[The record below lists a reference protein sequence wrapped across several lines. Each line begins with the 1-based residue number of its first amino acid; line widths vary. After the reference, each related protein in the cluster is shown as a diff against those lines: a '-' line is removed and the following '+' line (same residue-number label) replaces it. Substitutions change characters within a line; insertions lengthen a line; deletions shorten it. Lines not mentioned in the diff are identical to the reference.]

1 MRKEL
6 AIGCLLALLLAPSV
20 MAQGGPRLGAGA
32 YFGLSFPILQDDQKS
47 GTDFGLKARYGLGS
61 IIVLEPYLSFV
72 KWGGPDPVDGVVMDI
87 DGSKVT
93 SFGLEAS
100 LGNFPGQMGVAPY
113 FAAGVGSYKVKNDET
128 GYESSKLGFSVGL
141 GVGIGLSPM
150 FSLDFRGKAIVSPQ
164 EEGSSKKAI
173 GATGGI
179 NFTFGAR

>member
-1 MRKEL
+1 MRKGL
-6 AIGCLLALLLAPSV
+6 VVGCLLALLLAPSV

-47 GTDFGLKARYGLGS
+47 GTDFGLKGRYGLGS
-61 IIVLEPYLSFV
+61 IIVLEPYVSFV
-72 KWGGPDPVDGVVMDI
+72 KWGEPDPVDGVELGI
-87 DGSKVT
+87 TGSKVT

-113 FAAGVGSYKVKNDET
+113 FVAGVGSYKVKNDDT
-128 GYESSKLGFSVGL
+128 RYESSKLGFSAGL

-150 FSLDFRGKAIVSPQ
+150 FSLDFRGKAIVVPL
-164 EEGSSKKAI
+164 EEGGSKKAV